1 MRKMPK
7 DFNLG
12 LVFLS
17 YLVAVTASH
26 VTLLL
31 AARVRDPHATNWKL
45 WVVSGGFAMGIGIWS
60 MHFVATLALKLPIR
74 VLYDLSITA
83 LSWVFAIVACS
94 AAFIVLRGLT
104 GKHREFLLPGAL
116 IGIGIASMHY
126 TGDASMRLSPA
137 IKYDPVLFVASVLIA
152 IGAATAALWIAF
164 HLAKQ
169 RAVFTNFGAALVMG
183 AAVVG
188 MHFTAVAAANFHP
201 DSVCLASGPRLD
213 EAWIAYTI
221 GGFTFVILTATML
234 LSAYDARL
242 SSAIAGGAEK
252 LRQANEQL
260 ELRVRERTRTLASE
274 EARKD
279 AILRTA
285 LDCIVSMDAR
295 GCIVEW
301 NPAAERTFGYA
312 RQEALGRVLAE
323 LIIPER
329 LREEYKAGLAHY
341 LATGENPV
349 IGRHIELTGVR
360 RSGEEFPVEV
370 AITVM
375 QTGGEP
381 LFTAHLRDI
390 TERKRDEEELR
401 RSRDAA
407 RAGSEAK
414 STFVATMSHEIRTP
428 LSAIIGM
435 LELFSYSKLSFD
447 QREMLSAARESS
459 RSLLTLID
467 DILDFSKIEVGKLE
481 IHPEPC
487 SAARLVDGVNA
498 TFEHVAS
505 GKGLLLTRRID
516 PALWPAH
523 LIDPSRLRQILTN
536 LVSNAIKFTHA
547 GTVALE
553 VRVLETIEG
562 RQKFCVSV
570 HDSGIGMSTETQR
583 RLFEPFQQGESET
596 SRRYGGTG
604 LGLAISRQLIEL
616 MGGTIQVTSTEGLGT
631 RVTVTLAAEQ
641 ASVSA
646 IRDDGQSP
654 SGERAPVAVSAPAG
668 TKLLIVDDHPV
679 NLAMLKR
686 QLKVLGLEAD
696 TASSGLEALA
706 KWRREGHNLVITDL
720 QMPEMDGYTFARAI
734 RAEQDQG
741 KTRKPT
747 VVAFTANTQSEALE
761 QCLDAGMDDYL
772 TKPAE
777 LVTLRAK
784 LAQWLGSDAPL
795 RTAPSA
801 RPASAPGGNP
811 IDRARIQQLAGG
823 PQGIAE
829 VLAELESGV
838 RADIAALQVA
848 LESANCAAL
857 RRAAHRIKGSAL
869 TIGAERLAALAA
881 RIVDAPAGVDAAQ
894 LMSGAHALLDELEGV
909 LVSARVHRNAAPS

>member
-1 MRKMPK
+1 MPK

-31 AARVRDPHATNWKL
+31 AARVRDPHSVNWKL

-94 AAFIVLRGLT
+94 AAFIVLRRLT

-126 TGDASMRLSPA
+126 TGDASMRLSPG
-137 IKYDPVLFVASVLIA
+137 ISYDPLLFVASVLIA

-201 DSVCLASGPRLD
+201 DSICLASGPRLD
-213 EAWIAYTI
+213 EEWMAYTI

-242 SSAIAGGAEK
+242 SSAIASGAEQM
-252 LRQANEQL
+252 RQANEQL
-260 ELRVRERTRTLASE
+260 EMRVQERTQMLAS
-274 EARKD
+274 R
-279 AILRTA
+279 
-285 LDCIVSMDAR
+285 
-295 GCIVEW
+295 
-301 NPAAERTFGYA
+301 
-312 RQEALGRVLAE
+312 
-323 LIIPER
+323 
-329 LREEYKAGLAHY
+329 
-341 LATGENPV
+341 
-349 IGRHIELTGVR
+349 
-360 RSGEEFPVEV
+360 
-370 AITVM
+370 
-375 QTGGEP
+375 
-381 LFTAHLRDI
+381 
-390 TERKRDEEELR
+390 EEELR

-407 RAGSEAK
+407 RAGSQAK
-414 STFVATMSHEIRTP
+414 SAFVATMSHEIRTP
-428 LSAIIGM
+428 LSAVIGM
-435 LELFSYSKLSFD
+435 LELFSYSKLSAD

-481 IHPEPC
+481 IRPQPC
-487 SAARLVDGVNA
+487 SVARVVDGVMA

-516 PALWPAH
+516 QALWLGH
-523 LIDPSRLRQILTN
+523 LIDPSRLRQILAN
-536 LVSNAIKFTHA
+536 LVSNAIKFTHTGA
-547 GTVALE
+547 VSLE
-553 VRVLETIEG
+553 VKVLEAREG
-562 RQKFCVSV
+562 RQRLSFSV
-570 HDSGIGMSTETQR
+570 QDSGIGMSAETQR
-583 RLFEPFQQGESET
+583 RLFEPFQQGQSET

-631 RVTVTLAAEQ
+631 RVSVTLGAEQ
-641 ASVSA
+641 ASVRAGGDEEQTSGSA
-646 IRDDGQSP
+646 
-654 SGERAPVAVSAPAG
+654 RAPVPLSAPAG
-668 TKLLIVDDHPV
+668 ARLLIVDDHPV

-696 TASSGLEALA
+696 TAASGLEALA
-706 KWRREGHNLVITDL
+706 KWRRHGHSLVITDL
-720 QMPEMDGYTFARAI
+720 QMPEMDGYAFARAI
-734 RAEQDQG
+734 RAEQDPAKG
-741 KTRKPT
+741 RRPT
-747 VVAFTANTQSEALE
+747 VVAFTANTHSEALE
-761 QCLDAGMDDYL
+761 QCMDAGMDDYL

-784 LAQWLGSDAPL
+784 LARWLGSDAPL

-811 IDRARIQQLAGG
+811 IDRARIQELAGG

-848 LESANCAAL
+848 LESGNGAAL

-869 TIGAERLAALAA
+869 TVGAEELAALAA
-881 RIVDAPAGVDAAQ
+881 RIVDASAGVDAPQ
-894 LMSGAHALLDELEGV
+894 LMSTARSLLPELERV
-909 LVSARVHRNAAPS
+909 LVSARACRA

>member
-1 MRKMPK
+1 MEKATVLAPPGREDAPMPK

-45 WVVSGGFAMGIGIWS
+45 WVLCGGFAMGIGIWS

-83 LSWVFAIVACS
+83 LSWVFAIVACG
-94 AAFIVLRGLT
+94 AAFIVLRRLT

-126 TGDASMRLSPA
+126 TGDASMRLSPG
-137 IKYDPVLFVASVLIA
+137 IRYDPVLFVASILIA

-188 MHFTAVAAANFHP
+188 MHFTAVAAAEFHP
-201 DSVCLASGPRLD
+201 GSICLATGLRLD
-213 EAWIAYTI
+213 QEWMAYTI

-242 SSAIAGGAEK
+242 SSAIANGAEK

-260 ELRVRERTRTLASE
+260 ELRVRERT
-274 EARKD
+274 
-279 AILRTA
+279 
-285 LDCIVSMDAR
+285 
-295 GCIVEW
+295 
-301 NPAAERTFGYA
+301 
-312 RQEALGRVLAE
+312 
-323 LIIPER
+323 
-329 LREEYKAGLAHY
+329 
-341 LATGENPV
+341 
-349 IGRHIELTGVR
+349 
-360 RSGEEFPVEV
+360 
-370 AITVM
+370 
-375 QTGGEP
+375 
-381 LFTAHLRDI
+381 
-390 TERKRDEEELR
+390 EELR
-401 RSRDAA
+401 RAHDAA
-407 RAGSEAK
+407 RAGSAAK
-414 STFVATMSHEIRTP
+414 SAFVATMSHEIRTP
-428 LSAIIGM
+428 LNAIIGM
-435 LELFSYSKLSFD
+435 LELFSYSKLSLD

-459 RSLLTLID
+459 RSLLALID

-481 IHPEPC
+481 IRPQPC
-487 SAARLVDGVNA
+487 SVPRLVDGVIA

-516 PALWPAH
+516 PALSPAH
-523 LIDPSRLRQILTN
+523 LIDPSRLRQILAN

-553 VRVLETIEG
+553 VKALAAGEG
-562 RQKFCVSV
+562 RQTLCFSV
-570 HDSGIGMSTETQR
+570 HDSGIGMSAETQR

-631 RVTVTLAAEQ
+631 RVSVTLSAEQ

-646 IRDDGQSP
+646 IRDDQP
-654 SGERAPVAVSAPAG
+654 AASGVRAPVAITAPAG
-668 TKLLIVDDHPV
+668 TRLLIVDDHPV

-696 TASSGLEALA
+696 TASSGVEALA
-706 KWRREGHNLVITDL
+706 KWRREGHTLVITDL
-720 QMPEMDGYTFARAI
+720 QMPEMDGYAFARAI
-734 RAEQDQG
+734 RAEDQG
-741 KTRKPT
+741 NRRKPT
-747 VVAFTANTQSEALE
+747 LVAFTANTHSEALE
-761 QCLDAGMDDYL
+761 QCIDAGMDDYL

-784 LAQWLGSDAPL
+784 LARWLGSDAPL
-795 RTAPSA
+795 KSAPSP
-801 RPASAPGGNP
+801 RPASAPDGNP
-811 IDRARIQQLAGG
+811 IDRARIQQLAGS

-829 VLAELESGV
+829 VLSELESGV
-838 RADIAALQVA
+838 RADIAAVQVA
-848 LESANCAAL
+848 LEMANSTAL

-869 TIGAERLAALAA
+869 TIGAQRLAALAT
-881 RIVDAPAGVDAAQ
+881 RIVDASDVPQ
-894 LMSGAHALLDELEGV
+894 LMIDARELLNELERV
-909 LVSARVHRNAAPS
+909 LASARAQRAVASS

>member
-1 MRKMPK
+1 VPK

-31 AARVRDPHATNWKL
+31 AARVRDPHSTNWKL

-60 MHFVATLALKLPIR
+60 MHFVATLALQLPIR

-83 LSWVFAIVACS
+83 LSWVFAIVACG
-94 AAFIVLRGLT
+94 AAFIVLRRLT
-104 GKHREFLLPGAL
+104 GKHREFLLPGTL

-126 TGDASMRLSPA
+126 TGDASMRLSPG
-137 IKYDPVLFVASVLIA
+137 IQYDPVLFIASVLIA

-164 HLAKQ
+164 HLANQ

-188 MHFTAVAAANFHP
+188 MHFTAVAAAKFDP
-201 DSVCLASGPRLD
+201 FSVCLASGPRLD
-213 EAWIAYTI
+213 QEWLAYTI

-260 ELRVRERTRTLASE
+260 ELRVRERTQTLASE

-301 NPAAERTFGYA
+301 NPAAERTFGYT

-323 LIIPER
+323 V
-329 LREEYKAGLAHY
+329 
-341 LATGENPV
+341 V
-349 IGRHIELTGVR
+349 IGLQDHVVMGERQAIGRRVELIGVR
-360 RSGEEFPVEV
+360 RSGEQFPVEV
-370 AITVM
+370 ALAVM
-375 QTGGEP
+375 QVGGEP

-390 TERKRDEEELR
+390 TERRRGEEELR

-414 STFVATMSHEIRTP
+414 SAFVATISHEIRTP
-428 LSAIIGM
+428 MNAIVGM
-435 LELFSYSKLSFD
+435 LELFSYSKLNFD

-467 DILDFSKIEVGKLE
+467 DILDFSKIEVGKLK

-487 SAARLVDGVNA
+487 SVARLVEGVHA
-498 TFEHVAS
+498 TFEHLAS

-516 PALWPAH
+516 TALWPAH
-523 LIDPSRLRQILTN
+523 LVDASRLRQILAN

-547 GTVALE
+547 GTVFLE
-553 VRVLETIEG
+553 VKVLEASGG
-562 RQKFCVSV
+562 RQNLCFSV
-570 HDSGIGMSTETQR
+570 QDSGIGMSAATQQ
-583 RLFEPFQQGESET
+583 RLFQPFQQGESET

-616 MGGTIQVTSTEGLGT
+616 MGGTIGVTSTEGLGT
-631 RVTVTLAAEQ
+631 RVSVRLAAEQ
-641 ASVSA
+641 ASASA
-646 IRDDGQSP
+646 VRDDARSP
-654 SGERAPVAVSAPAG
+654 GGERPPAAVPAPAG
-668 TKLLIVDDHPV
+668 ARLLIVDDHPV

-696 TASSGLEALA
+696 TATSGLEALA
-706 KWRREGHNLVITDL
+706 KWRSESHSLVITDL
-720 QMPEMDGYTFARAI
+720 QMPEMDGYAFARAI
-734 RAEQDQG
+734 RAEQAQHG
-741 KTRKPT
+741 KRKPV
-747 VVAFTANTQSEALE
+747 VVAFTANTQSDALE
-761 QCLDAGMDDYL
+761 QCMDAGMDDYL

-777 LVTLRAK
+777 LATLRAK
-784 LAQWLGSDAPL
+784 LAQWLG
-795 RTAPSA
+795 
-801 RPASAPGGNP
+801 GGNP

-823 PQGIAE
+823 AQGIAE

-848 LESANCAAL
+848 LESADGAAL
-857 RRAAHRIKGSAL
+857 RRAGHRIKGSAL
-869 TIGAERLAALAA
+869 TVGAERLAALAA
-881 RIVDAPAGVDAAQ
+881 RVVDAPAGIETPQV
-894 LMSGAHALLDELEGV
+894 MSFARALLDELERV
-909 LVSARVHRNAAPS
+909 LLSARVQRAVPSS

>member
-1 MRKMPK
+1 MPK

-94 AAFIVLRGLT
+94 AAFIVLRRLT
-104 GKHREFLLPGAL
+104 GRKREFLLPGAL
-116 IGIGIASMHY
+116 IGVGIAAMHY
-126 TGDASMRLSPA
+126 TGDASMRLSPG
-137 IKYDPVLFVASVLIA
+137 IQYDPLLFLASVLIA

-188 MHFTAVAAANFHP
+188 MHFTAVAAAGFDIN
-201 DSVCLASGPRLD
+201 SICLATGPILD
-213 EAWIAYTI
+213 EEWMAYTI

-260 ELRVRERTRTLASE
+260 ERRVRERT
-274 EARKD
+274 
-279 AILRTA
+279 
-285 LDCIVSMDAR
+285 
-295 GCIVEW
+295 
-301 NPAAERTFGYA
+301 
-312 RQEALGRVLAE
+312 QELHA
-323 LIIPER
+323 
-329 LREEYKAGLAHY
+329 
-341 LATGENPV
+341 
-349 IGRHIELTGVR
+349 
-360 RSGEEFPVEV
+360 
-370 AITVM
+370 
-375 QTGGEP
+375 
-381 LFTAHLRDI
+381 
-390 TERKRDEEELR
+390 
-401 RSRDAA
+401 SRDAA

-414 STFVATMSHEIRTP
+414 SAFVATMSHEIRTP
-428 LSAIIGM
+428 MNAIIGM
-435 LELFSYSKLSFD
+435 LELLSYSKLSFD
-447 QREMLSAARESS
+447 QREMLAAARESS
-459 RSLLTLID
+459 GSLLTLID

-487 SAARLVDGVNA
+487 SVARLVDGVNT

-505 GKGLLLTRRID
+505 SKGLLLTRRID

-536 LVSNAIKFTHA
+536 LVSNAIKFTHD
-547 GTVALE
+547 GTVSLE
-553 VRVLETIEG
+553 VKVLETSEA
-562 RQKFCVSV
+562 RQKLSFSV
-570 HDSGIGMSTETQR
+570 HDSGIGMSAETQR
-583 RLFEPFQQGESET
+583 HLFEPFQQGESDT

-631 RVTVTLAAEQ
+631 RVSVTLAAEQ

-646 IRDDGQSP
+646 TRD
-654 SGERAPVAVSAPAG
+654 GEHSFSSECAPVALAAPAG

-696 TASSGLEALA
+696 TAASGTEALA
-706 KWRREGHNLVITDL
+706 KWRRQGHNLVITDL
-720 QMPEMDGYTFARAI
+720 QMPEMDGYSFARAI
-734 RAEQDQG
+734 RAEQDQAM
-741 KTRKPT
+741 RKPT
-747 VVAFTANTQSEALE
+747 VVAFTANTHSEALE
-761 QCLDAGMDDYL
+761 QCMAAGMDDYL

-795 RTAPSA
+795 RSAPSA
-801 RPASAPGGNP
+801 RPARAPDGNP
-811 IDRARIQQLAGG
+811 IDRARIQELAGG

-829 VLAELESGV
+829 VLEELESGV

-848 LESANCAAL
+848 LESANCEAL

-869 TIGAERLAALAA
+869 TIGAEHLATLAA
-881 RIVDAPAGVDAAQ
+881 RVVDAPASVDAPQ
-894 LMSGAHALLDELEGV
+894 LMSSANALLDELERV
-909 LVSARVHRNAAPS
+909 LVSARVQRTAPSS

>member
-1 MRKMPK
+1 MAAVPK

-83 LSWVFAIVACS
+83 LSWVLAIVACG
-94 AAFIVLRGLT
+94 AAFIVLRRLT

-126 TGDASMRLSPA
+126 TGDASMRLSPG
-137 IKYDPVLFVASVLIA
+137 IRYDPLLFVASIVIA

-188 MHFTAVAAANFHP
+188 MHFTAVAAAKFDP
-201 DSVCLASGPRLD
+201 QSICLASGVLLD
-213 EAWIAYTI
+213 QEWMAYTI

-242 SSAIAGGAEK
+242 SSAIARGAEK
-252 LRQANEQL
+252 LQQANEQL
-260 ELRVRERTRTLASE
+260 ERRVRERT
-274 EARKD
+274 
-279 AILRTA
+279 
-285 LDCIVSMDAR
+285 
-295 GCIVEW
+295 
-301 NPAAERTFGYA
+301 
-312 RQEALGRVLAE
+312 
-323 LIIPER
+323 
-329 LREEYKAGLAHY
+329 
-341 LATGENPV
+341 
-349 IGRHIELTGVR
+349 
-360 RSGEEFPVEV
+360 
-370 AITVM
+370 
-375 QTGGEP
+375 
-381 LFTAHLRDI
+381 
-390 TERKRDEEELR
+390 EELR
-401 RSRDAA
+401 RAHDAA
-407 RAGSEAK
+407 RAGSKAK
-414 STFVATMSHEIRTP
+414 SAFVATMSHEIRTP

-435 LELFSYSKLSFD
+435 LELFSYSRLSFD

-459 RSLLTLID
+459 RSLLSLID

-481 IHPEPC
+481 IHPQPC
-487 SAARLVDGVNA
+487 SVARLVDGVIA

-505 GKGLLLTRRID
+505 GKGLLLTRRMGA
-516 PALWPAH
+516 ALWPAH
-523 LIDPSRLRQILTN
+523 LLDPSRLRQILTN

-547 GTVALE
+547 GTVTLE
-553 VRVLETIEG
+553 VKALAAGEG
-562 RQKFCVSV
+562 RQKLCFSV
-570 HDSGIGMSTETQR
+570 HDTGIGMSPETR
-583 RLFEPFQQGESET
+583 ARLFEPFQQGQSET

-616 MGGTIQVTSTEGLGT
+616 MGGTIEITSTEGLGT
-631 RVTVTLAAEQ
+631 RVSATLTAEQ
-641 ASVSA
+641 ASASA
-646 IRDDGQSP
+646 LRDETQTPG
-654 SGERAPVAVSAPAG
+654 GERAPVAISAPPG
-668 TKLLIVDDHPV
+668 TRLLIVDDHPV

-686 QLKVLGLEAD
+686 QLKVLDLEVD
-696 TASSGLEALA
+696 TATSGLEALA
-706 KWRREGHNLVITDL
+706 KWRRDGHSLVITDL
-720 QMPEMDGYTFARAI
+720 QMPAMDGYAFARAI
-734 RAEQDQG
+734 RAEQDQA
-741 KTRKPT
+741 KRRKP
-747 VVAFTANTQSEALE
+747 VVIAFTANTQSAALE
-761 QCLDAGMDDYL
+761 QCVQAGMDDYL

-777 LVTLRAK
+777 LATLRAK
-784 LAQWLGSDAPL
+784 LVQWLGSAPE
-795 RTAPSA
+795 R
-801 RPASAPGGNP
+801 NP

-823 PQGIAE
+823 PQGVAE

-848 LESANCAAL
+848 LESANSTAL

-869 TIGAERLAALAA
+869 TIGAESLAGLAA
-881 RIVDAPAGVDAAQ
+881 RIVDAPAGIDFAQ
-894 LMSGAHALLDELEGV
+894 LVNSAHTLLDELQRV
-909 LVSARVHRNAAPS
+909 LVSARVRP